1 MLKDQI
7 FNDQKAAMKGG
18 DKPRLAT
25 IRLIMAAIKQQ
36 EVDSRK
42 DLSDEDVTA
51 ILTKMVKQRRDSV
64 DQYTQ
69 AGRSDLADQETAEIA
84 IIEQYLPEQLS
95 GEEVASIIDE
105 VIAATGAA
113 GPQDMGKVMGQLKGK
128 LQGRADMG
136 AASAIVR
143 QKLAG

>member
-7 FNDQKAAMKGG
+7 LNDQKAAMKGG

-42 DLSDEDVTA
+42 ELSDEDVIA

-64 DQYTQ
+64 DQYTK

-95 GEEVASIIDE
+95 EEEVASIIDD
-105 VIAATGAA
+105 IISATGAT

>member
-7 FNDQKAAMKGG
+7 LNDQKAAMKGG

-42 DLSDEDVTA
+42 ELSDEDVIA

-64 DQYTQ
+64 EQYTK

-84 IIEQYLPEQLS
+84 IIDEYLPEQLS
-95 GEEVASIIDE
+95 VEEVASIIDE
-105 VIAATGAA
+105 VISATGAA

>member
-7 FNDQKAAMKGG
+7 LNDQKAAMKGG

-42 DLSDEDVTA
+42 ELSDEDVIT

-64 DQYTQ
+64 EQYTK
-69 AGRSDLADQETAEIA
+69 AGRNDLADPISESCSGRPEPDLHDTDSRGHRET
-84 IIEQYLPEQLS
+84 LS
-95 GEEVASIIDE
+95 
-105 VIAATGAA
+105 
-113 GPQDMGKVMGQLKGK
+113 
-128 LQGRADMG
+128 
-136 AASAIVR
+136 
-143 QKLAG
+143 

>member
-51 ILTKMVKQRRDSV
+51 ILTKMVKQRRIPCSNPLICK
-64 DQYTQ
+64 
-69 AGRSDLADQETAEIA
+69 S
-84 IIEQYLPEQLS
+84 
-95 GEEVASIIDE
+95 
-105 VIAATGAA
+105 
-113 GPQDMGKVMGQLKGK
+113 
-128 LQGRADMG
+128 
-136 AASAIVR
+136 
-143 QKLAG
+143 

>member
-1 MLKDQI
+1 MLKDQL
-7 FNDQKAAMKGG
+7 FNDQKAAMKSG

-25 IRLIMAAIKQQ
+25 IRLVMAAIKQQ

-42 DLSDEDVTA
+42 DLSDDDVIT
-51 ILTKMVKQRRDSV
+51 ILTKMVKQRRDSI
-64 DQYTQ
+64 DQYTK
-69 AGRSDLADQETAEIA
+69 AGRSDLADQESAEIA
-84 IIEQYLPEQLS
+84 IIEQYLPAQLS
-95 GEEVASIIDE
+95 AEEVAGIIDE

-136 AASAIVR
+136 AASALVR

>member
-7 FNDQKAAMKGG
+7 LNDQKAAMKGG

-42 DLSDEDVTA
+42 ELTDEDVIT
-51 ILTKMVKQRRDSV
+51 ILTRMVKQRRDSV
-64 DQYTQ
+64 DQYTK

-84 IIEQYLPEQLS
+84 IIDQYLPEQLS
-95 GEEVASIIDE
+95 EEEVASIIDE
-105 VIAATGAA
+105 IISATGAA

>member
-7 FNDQKAAMKGG
+7 LNDQKAAMKGG

-42 DLSDEDVTA
+42 DVSDEDVIA
-51 ILTKMVKQRRDSV
+51 ILTRMVKQRRDSV
-64 DQYTQ
+64 DQYTK
-69 AGRSDLADQETAEIA
+69 AGRKDLADQETAEIA
-84 IIEQYLPEQLS
+84 IIDEYLPEQLS
-95 GEEVASIIDE
+95 DEEVASVIDE
-105 VIAATGAA
+105 IISATGAA